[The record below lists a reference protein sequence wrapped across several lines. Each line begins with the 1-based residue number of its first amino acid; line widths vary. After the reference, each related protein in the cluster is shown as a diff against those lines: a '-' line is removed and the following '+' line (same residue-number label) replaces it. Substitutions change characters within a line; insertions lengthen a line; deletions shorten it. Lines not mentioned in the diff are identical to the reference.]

1 MRSPDVLPAPE
12 VIAAV
17 DIGSNTAHLLVALVD
32 DRTVT
37 PLADESVL
45 LGLGAVVDR
54 DGRLPFAARAA
65 LLEALD
71 GFVATAR
78 RWHANELLLLGA
90 EPFRRAA
97 DAGEVSDMALG
108 RVGVPIVVLDHAEEA
123 ELTLLGVTRGTPVEA
138 PLLVVDVGGGSTEAI
153 HQMPGTAPRTFVIAS
168 GSNRL
173 TQACEPADPP
183 MPADREALAVRAREL
198 LAEAPGGRPAR
209 AVLVGGSA
217 TNLARVVT
225 GVRGGDP
232 ASPVTEMSRVGV
244 EQAIHEID
252 RTSSAALAE
261 RYRLT
266 PTRARLLPAG
276 AALVLAFME
285 RYELDIVEVS
295 QASLREGA
303 VLAVRHA
310 GPAWRTRLTALTAGW
325 PDPGALA
332 LSAGR
337 A

>member
-1 MRSPDVLPAPE
+1 MTSPDLVPAPE

-17 DIGSNTAHLLVALVD
+17 DIGSNSAHLLVALVD

-37 PLADESVL
+37 PLADESAL
-45 LGLGAVVDR
+45 LGLGAIVDR
-54 DGRLPFAARAA
+54 DGRLPFAARRA

-78 RWHANELLLLGA
+78 RWHTNELVLLGA

-97 DAGEVSDMALG
+97 DADEVSDMALG
-108 RVGVPIVVLDHAEEA
+108 RVGVPIVVLEHAEEA

-138 PLLVVDVGGGSTEAI
+138 PLLVVDIGGGSTEAI
-153 HQMPGTAPRTFVIAS
+153 HQAPGRAPRTFVIAT

-173 TQACEPADPP
+173 TQACDPGDPP
-183 MPADREALAVRAREL
+183 MPADREHLAMQAREL
-198 LAEAPGGRPAR
+198 LAAAPGRHPVR

-232 ASPVTEMSRVGV
+232 GSPANVMSRVGV

-252 RTSSAALAE
+252 RTPSATLAE

-266 PTRARLLPAG
+266 PIRARLLPAG

-285 RYELDIVEVS
+285 RYALDVVEVS
-295 QASLREGA
+295 EASLREGA
-303 VLAVRHA
+303 VLALRHA
-310 GPAWRTRLTALTAGW
+310 GPDWRSRLTGLTAGW
-325 PDPGALA
+325 LDPGTLA
-332 LSAGR
+332 LPAR
-337 A
+337 LA